1 MRKSTEMLDWM
12 IKVAGQEDLERKIA
26 NRDKPNVATGE
37 SWWVY
42 HLKNLKE
49 LIILE
54 NAESGDNK
62 PNQEKSKDSLR
73 CL

>member
-1 MRKSTEMLDWM
+1 MKKSTRMLDWM
-12 IKVAGQEDLERKIA
+12 IKVANQEDLESKTK
-26 NRDKPNVATGE
+26 NKDKPDITAGE

-42 HLKNLKE
+42 HLKTLKE

-54 NAESGDNK
+54 NAESRNSRSDE
-62 PNQEKSKDSLR
+62 EKSKDSLR